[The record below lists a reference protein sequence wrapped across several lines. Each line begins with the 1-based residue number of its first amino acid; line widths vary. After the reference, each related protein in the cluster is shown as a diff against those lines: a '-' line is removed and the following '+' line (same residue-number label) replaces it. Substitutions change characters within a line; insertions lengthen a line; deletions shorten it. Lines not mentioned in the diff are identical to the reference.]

1 MRQQLQ
7 RPQESSVLCKPWTPP
22 RPNNY
27 PAYAAAREGH
37 LSCLGKLAF
46 ISVWFLVFVIPWEN
60 VMIPAVGTIGLAVGT
75 LASGVAVLAIIEKG
89 GLRRL
94 SRGHLLMVLFVIWAA
109 MSYLWSSDPEVT
121 LIEVTVYLRLLI
133 MVWLIWQLLPD
144 AGQQIR
150 LLQAYVLGTLVASI
164 DTVYQFIHHNESAY
178 QRYAGAG
185 LNPDDL
191 GLVMALSIPISY
203 YLLIRSERRMAWL
216 YGAQLV
222 LSGTAIL
229 LSAARGSVFA
239 VAVAL
244 SIVPLT
250 ATRLKWRQS
259 ATILLTAVLFISA
272 AAFFVP
278 ASSWDRL
285 SGIPNELLEGDLSGR
300 KAIWAAGLEVFRE
313 HPFLG
318 VGAGAYL
325 PSVRHILV
333 VPNVA
338 HNTFLSVLV
347 ELGVIG
353 LGIFSALLGVLL
365 LSAKELPW
373 LPKRLWLVCLAVW
386 LVGVSSL
393 SWEARKP
400 TWLLFGLLLSHN
412 ASLSQKVRRYN
423 HAPAAPL
430 RTRPANLTNL
440 PFRPRIWLLVKTSL
454 ASQVTR
460 FFGEGFLR
468 WG

>member
-1 MRQQLQ
+1 MFLQAIRQ
-7 RPQESSVLCKPWTPP
+7 RVPQSHKP
-22 RPNNY
+22 N
-27 PAYAAAREGH
+27 AYSAVGEEQF
-37 LSCLGKLAF
+37 SCLGKLAF
-46 ISVWFLVFVIPWEN
+46 ISLWFLVFVIPWEN
-60 VMIPAVGTIGLAVGT
+60 VMIPAVGTVGLAVGT
-75 LASGVAVLAIIEKG
+75 LASGVAILAIIEKG
-89 GLRRL
+89 RLRRL
-94 SRGHLLMVLFVIWAA
+94 STGHVLMGLFVMWAA
-109 MSYLWSSDPEVT
+109 MSYLWTLDPELTV
-121 LIEVTVYLRLLI
+121 IEVPVYLRLLI

-144 AGQQIR
+144 AGHQIR
-150 LLQAYVLGTLVASI
+150 LLQAYVLGTLVPGI
-164 DTVYQFIHHNESAY
+164 DTIYQFIHHNEAAY

-191 GLVMALSIPISY
+191 GLIMALSIPISY
-203 YLLIRSERRMAWL
+203 CLLIRTGRRMAWL
-216 YGAQLV
+216 YRAQLV
-222 LSGTAIL
+222 LAGTAIL
-229 LSAARGSVFA
+229 LSAARGSVLA

-250 ATRLKWRQS
+250 ARRLKWRQKT
-259 ATILLTAVLFISA
+259 AILLTAALFISA
-272 AAFFVP
+272 APILVP

-285 SGIPNELLEGDLSGR
+285 STIPKELLAGDLSGR
-300 KAIWAAGLEVFRE
+300 KSIWAAGLEVFRE

-353 LGIFSALLGVLL
+353 LGIFCVLLGVLL
-365 LSAKELPW
+365 HSTRELPW

-386 LVGVSSL
+386 IVGVSSL

-400 TWLLFGLLLSHN
+400 TWLLFGLLLSQN
-412 ASLSQKVRRYN
+412 ACLSQKVRRQN

-430 RTRPANLTNL
+430 CTLLAMLTNL
-440 PFRPRIWLLVKTSL
+440 PSHLRNWLPIRSSF
-454 ASQVTR
+454 ASHITR
-460 FFGEGFLR
+460 FSVSVFDAKEWILSR
-468 WG
+468 SNENL